1 MFSVSPFLFLCRRFA
16 VTRIQRLAKNNNQKP
31 ISTVDGDYFHQKAI
45 VCTLRFLSRKN
56 YSNSSYFI
64 HHFFIFF
71 SYIKT
76 NDKTVIFTWQ
86 PVPPYDWLPPLL
98 NIMFARRMRKFE
110 ERWA

>member
-1 MFSVSPFLFLCRRFA
+1 
-16 VTRIQRLAKNNNQKP
+16 LAKNKNQTPTGK
-31 ISTVDGDYFHQKAI
+31 VDRDYFHQKAI
-45 VCTLRFLSRKN
+45 VCTVRFLLRKN
-56 YSNSSYFI
+56 YSNPSYFI

-98 NIMFARRMRKFE
+98 NSMFIIPSQMIESQIKKYLS
-110 ERWA
+110 